1 VIERSDSEVVDAVP
15 VLADKPADGSD
26 SYGREIVPRGATPIV
41 QTAAVA
47 AGSFVAGAAVLGLVH
62 RRQTRRAALAA
73 ARPRRRMARAG
84 ARAKQVGEI
93 AEIVAS
99 RSLLVDVHVLGS
111 PAPPARGR

>member
-1 VIERSDSEVVDAVP
+1 VIERSDSEVVDALP
-15 VLADKPADGSD
+15 VLAGD
-26 SYGREIVPRGATPIV
+26 SAEESAGYGREIVPRGAPPIV
-41 QTAAVA
+41 QTAVVA

-73 ARPRRRMARAG
+73 ARPRRRIARAVP
-84 ARAKQVGEI
+84 RAKQVGGI

-111 PAPPARGR
+111 PAPSARGR